1 MALPPPSPA
10 FKQYVEDELLR
21 APLVFDQAAEGT
33 IEQLRKAMARQGAGE
48 RSVTSDLLK
57 NLNNH
62 RGHLG
67 QVYTAALREQATAA
81 LPGTGSP
88 AGAGTGGVSAAVSG
102 AGAGAGMGAAASPGR
117 KLTLALVEEDE
128 VATDVELS
136 HTIEFIKTHAEHELR
151 ELRMYVS
158 AVVGDLDVSADHNPF
173 RPEAQAK
180 ALWAA
185 AQTLPLARS
194 WQMLFMRQATGPL
207 ATVLRQSYASASTRL
222 EAMGV
227 EPASYRTVITT
238 TGARRSAGVETTYT
252 PDLYRM
258 RESMPAPL
266 DEAGT
271 ALRYEG
277 QRPPAGG
284 RRESWADIARQA
296 PNHQD
301 RQAVELV
308 SRLFEAIVTD
318 ERVPPDVVLLISRL
332 HGPAMRLTLR
342 DSSVLDQQN
351 HALWRF
357 IHLVAYEAEMTPDA
371 ADPERRRLLRLA
383 QQLIDQIS
391 ADPDQRA
398 TVYRRAV
405 HMVEDFLR
413 QRMQRRC
420 AAVATQVGALQKL
433 ENQLLDGGEGGPDTL
448 GGMVDLPVMDTV
460 PGEIL
465 DAVSSAEAPSGVA
478 DHLAGIAAGRSWLAT
493 LEIGMW
499 LRIYL
504 GGRWVQAQLL
514 WVGDRGEVWLL
525 GDGASDAT
533 WAVRRGALV
542 RLHTAKLAKTLK
554 VRSLLGRAAFKVQQ
568 QVASQP
574 AR

>member
-10 FKQYVEDELLR
+10 FNQYIEDELLR
-21 APLVFDQAAEGT
+21 APLVFDQLAEGA
-33 IEQLRKAMARQGAGE
+33 IDQLRKNMARLGAGE
-48 RSVTSDLLK
+48 RSANSDLIK
-57 NLNNH
+57 SLNNH

-67 QVYTAALREQATAA
+67 QVYTAALRDQ
-81 LPGTGSP
+81 
-88 AGAGTGGVSAAVSG
+88 
-102 AGAGAGMGAAASPGR
+102 AAADRKREGGGSADTATPQAGR
-117 KLTLALVEEDE
+117 KMTLALVEEDE
-128 VATDVELS
+128 VAADVELS
-136 HTIEFIKTHAEHELR
+136 HTIEYINTHAEHELR

-158 AVVGDLDVSADHNPF
+158 AMVGDLDVSADHNPF
-173 RPEAQAK
+173 RPEAQAR

-185 AQTLPLARS
+185 AQTLPVARS
-194 WQMLFMRQATGPL
+194 WQMHFMRQATGTL
-207 ATVLRQSYASASTRL
+207 AVVLRQSYAAASSRL
-222 EAMGV
+222 ESMGV
-227 EPASYRTVITT
+227 EPASYRTVIMP
-238 TGARRSAGVETTYT
+238 GGSRRSAGVETTYT

-266 DEAGT
+266 EETGPT
-271 ALRYEG
+271 LRYEG
-277 QRPPAGG
+277 QRVPAGG
-284 RRESWADIARQA
+284 RRESWIDIARQA

-308 SRLFEAIVTD
+308 GRLFEAIVTD

-342 DSSVLDQQN
+342 DGGVLDQQS
-351 HALWRF
+351 HPLWRF
-357 IHLVAYEAEMTPDA
+357 IHLVAYEAEMAPDT

-391 ADPDQRA
+391 AEPDQRPA
-398 TVYRRAV
+398 IYRRAV

-420 AAVATQVGALQKL
+420 AAAATQVGALQKL
-433 ENQLLDGGEGGPDTL
+433 EHQLLDGGDGGPDTL

-460 PGEIL
+460 PGDIL
-465 DAVSSAEAPSGVA
+465 EAAGSSEPPGGVA
-478 DHLAGIAAGRSWLAT
+478 GHVAGIAAGQAWLAT
-493 LEIGMW
+493 LEVGMW
-499 LRIYL
+499 VRVFL
-504 GGRWVQAQLL
+504 GGRWVQPQLL

-525 GDGASDAT
+525 GDGASDST

-542 RLHTAKLAKTLK
+542 RLHAAKLAKTLK